1 MAFPEQGG
9 GLVSVPGGPTPLIS
23 PGQVQSSFPSRRGAS
38 LFPLSV
44 TVPAASRLAH
54 SMQFSAFNFG
64 SGFGYRNDNLLL

>member
-9 GLVSVPGGPTPLIS
+9 GLVSVPGGPTP
-23 PGQVQSSFPSRRGAS
+23 PYFTWEVQSSFPSRRGAS
-38 LFPLSV
+38 LLPLSV

-64 SGFGYRNDNLLL
+64 SGFGYRNDNLVR